1 MTVRRG
7 YADVL
12 VAPAPA
18 RPGASPIQPK
28 VQPSAGTRPGS
39 SRRTALVDAA
49 LVCIARHG
57 TVKTTVDD
65 VARQAGVSRATV
77 YRVFPGGKDELLA
90 AVADTERSRLFSA
103 LGARMGAADELADV
117 LVAGIVEA
125 TTRIRSHAALAY
137 LVEHEPDVVLG
148 QLCFDA
154 AERLL
159 STAAIFVAPF
169 LGRWMD
175 ADEAVR
181 VAEWVARIV
190 LSYTVTPSATVDLT
204 REPDARRLVETF
216 VLPGIQALDAEEDA
230 TDAGAAAC
238 AVATTDSPAP
248 AGGTS
253 GTVGGPAGGRARTEG
268 VRRRDGATRQLRR
281 PRSFHRARGLHHG

>member
-1 MTVRRG
+1 M
-7 YADVL
+7 L
-12 VAPAPA
+12 VDPAPV
-18 RPGASPIQPK
+18 RPEASAGVPR
-28 VQPSAGTRPGS
+28 VQPLAGAPSGS

-77 YRVFPGGKDELLA
+77 YRVFPGGKEELLT
-90 AVADTERSRLFSA
+90 AVADTERARLFSA
-103 LGARMGAADELADV
+103 LGARMGAADELSDV
-117 LVAGIVEA
+117 LVVGIVEA
-125 TTRIRSHAALAY
+125 TSRIRGHAALAY

-148 QLCFDA
+148 QLCFDD

-159 STAAIFVAPF
+159 SMAATFVAPF

-190 LSYTVTPSATVDLT
+190 LSYTITPSATVDLA
-204 REPDARRLVETF
+204 RETDARRLVETF
-216 VLPGIQALDAEEDA
+216 VLPGIQALDVAEPA
-230 TDAGAAAC
+230 TPGDPSGGP
-238 AVATTDSPAP
+238 AVAAVAAVHAGTDGPASAGGAFGAP
-248 AGGTS
+248 AGT
-253 GTVGGPAGGRARTEG
+253 RARTEG
-268 VRRRDGATRQLRR
+268 AHQRDIGTRQLRR
-281 PRSFHRARGLHHG
+281 PRSFHRERGLHHG